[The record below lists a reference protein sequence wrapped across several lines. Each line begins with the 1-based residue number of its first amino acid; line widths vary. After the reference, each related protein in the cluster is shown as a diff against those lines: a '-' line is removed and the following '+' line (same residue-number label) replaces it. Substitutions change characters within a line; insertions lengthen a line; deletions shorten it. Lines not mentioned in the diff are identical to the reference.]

1 MKTINKGI
9 VFSNDINRILNG
21 LNAYDYRYLSIP
33 SLSTI
38 ESIRDDFKDDVNKIF
53 RGNVTIISEE
63 EMLEINKLIGGEYPH
78 CNFR

>member
-21 LNAYDYRYLSIP
+21 LNAYDYKYLSIP

-38 ESIRDDFKDDVNKIF
+38 ESIRNDFKDDVNKIF

-63 EMLEINKLIGGEYPH
+63 EMLEINNLIGGEYPH